1 MYPNQPVKSVVDSIH
16 LTHWTIGEFKLVF
29 LFSER
34 ILTEIKKLSC
44 LPNWYEDPITA
55 ATYIDRLNTCFISNC
70 FQLFF
75 DYFFGDS
82 GFPLLER
89 FSYAQDRYELATL
102 SSNIFFYDDVCL
114 PL

>member
-55 ATYIDRLNTCFISNC
+55 ATYIDRLNTCFISIDKYYKV
-70 FQLFF
+70 FGTLPQLGYRLY
-75 DYFFGDS
+75 DEDTGMLIQECSID
-82 GFPLLER
+82 G
-89 FSYAQDRYELATL
+89 ELMTITFTL
-102 SSNIFFYDDVCL
+102 SL
-114 PL
+114 